1 MLWLILGLKTC
12 EVFFRCFLAIIF
24 LGSIVLTSK
33 WLLVLIFLR
42 HLWVS
47 QVFIASM
54 SLILSPVQ
62 LLITLKVETETKVCS
77 LVLAKLLYHNDFA
90 RKGQEN
96 IPCSWAVVSPGRT
109 LCYERRETTVSNC
122 LLLWLSHCP
131 ALVAYAYN
139 CCVNAR
145 LLWIC
150 AFSVQYL
157 LGLFIPANL
166 LCQM

>member
-1 MLWLILGLKTC
+1 MLWLIFGVKTC

-33 WLLVLIFLR
+33 WLLVLILLR
-42 HLWVS
+42 HSWVS
-47 QVFIASM
+47 QVFTPSM
-54 SLILSPVQ
+54 SLILSPAQ
-62 LLITLKVETETKVCS
+62 LLICS
-77 LVLAKLLYHNDFA
+77 LVLAKLIYHNDFA
-90 RKGQEN
+90 RKGQLN
-96 IPCSWAVVSPGRT
+96 IPCSRAVVSPGKT

-122 LLLWLSHCP
+122 LLLWLSHRQ

-139 CCVNAR
+139 CCINAS

-150 AFSVQYL
+150 AFSIQYL
-157 LGLFIPANL
+157 LGLCIPANL